1 MRVGLVAQIASVVVA
16 VLVGTAVVAPGLRA
30 QGPDARQMATGI
42 CASCHGPTGRSVSS
56 AFPTLAGQ
64 TPEYLTVQLKAFRDR
79 TRADPMA
86 QAYMWGMSSQ
96 LSDDR
101 IAQLAAYYS
110 KQKPARGT
118 PGDPMIVKMGQ
129 SIFEDGIPSAK
140 VAACATCHVANGGV
154 TPNLTG
160 QHPEYL
166 LKQLA
171 LFNLKLRLEAN
182 SPEMHAVSVGM
193 TFEQMQAVVAY
204 LASR

>member
-1 MRVGLVAQIASVVVA
+1 MKGGLVAQIALVA
-16 VLVGTAVVAPGLRA
+16 LAVTIIAPSLEA

-42 CASCHGPTGRSVSS
+42 CASCHGPTGKSVSS
-56 AFPTLAGQ
+56 AFPKLAGQ
-64 TPEYLTVQLKAFRDR
+64 TKEYFVAQMKAFRDR

-86 QAYMWGMSSQ
+86 QAFMWGMSSQ
-96 LSDDR
+96 LSDDT
-101 IAQLAAYYS
+101 IAQLADYYS
-110 KQKPARGT
+110 KQKAAPGK
-118 PGDPMIVKMGQ
+118 PGDPKLVRAGEI
-129 SIFEDGIPSAK
+129 IFKDGIPSAK
-140 VAACATCHVANGGV
+140 VEACSTCHTLNTGV
-154 TPNLTG
+154 TPILTG

-193 TFEQMQAVVAY
+193 TFDQMVAVVTY

>member
-1 MRVGLVAQIASVVVA
+1 MRVGLVALIALLAIAVVVPS
-16 VLVGTAVVAPGLRA
+16 LGA

-56 AFPTLAGQ
+56 AFPRLAGQ

-96 LSDDR
+96 LSDDT
-101 IAQLAAYYS
+101 IAQLAAYYA
-110 KQKPARGT
+110 KQKPVRGT

-140 VAACATCHVANGGV
+140 VAACVTCHVANAGV
-154 TPNLTG
+154 VPTLTG

-166 LKQLA
+166 MKQLA

-193 TFEQMQAVVAY
+193 TFEQMQAVVTY